1 MKQLSWGS
9 LIGFGLGL
17 IIFAGQVKAGIIVL
31 AAALMLAVT
40 QKAVQT
46 LGPCKGIGVLMTIAA
61 VAFMVATATGHH
73 VTALVNL
80 AGLLALTMGLI
91 HYTEKGKA

>member
-17 IIFAGQVKAGIIVL
+17 IIFAGQTKAGIIVL

-40 QKAVQT
+40 QKVFNT
-46 LGPCKGIGVLMTIAA
+46 FGPCKGMRVLMIIAGG
-61 VAFMVATATGHH
+61 AFLAASVTGHH
-73 VTALVNL
+73 VAALVNL
-80 AGLLALTMGLI
+80 MAIGALALGWA